1 MTSSGKD
8 ENTSNE
14 TEAQKAEAQK
24 DSATVSTDNTSTATT
39 STDTIEEGS
48 TAKEKTATT
57 KASSSK
63 SSTKK
68 ASTKKA
74 TTKNATAK
82 KAETSTD
89 NTEAKSTDSIS
100 TESNSSE
107 PNSSEAKDETESVAE
122 ATQTASENTES
133 ENTETEEKPAAEV
146 QSEPKAATEPTDA
159 QPEFK
164 LPDFSGTRSDVV
176 YTFEQLQASSDDYTE
191 EEFGELV
198 TMYENTLSRIEEKE
212 IVKGVVLAVDPKY
225 VIVDIGFKSEGIVPV
240 NEFPASLLETLAAG
254 DEVEVFLDK
263 VEDRE
268 GQLILSRKK
277 ADILLAWEKIESA
290 HETGEIVEGF
300 IKRRI
305 KGGMVVDLYGIDAF
319 LPGSQIDV
327 RPVRDFDAYVEK
339 TMELQVVKLNMQA
352 ENVVVSHRSLI
363 ESDLEDK
370 RQEILETIEKGQVLE
385 GAVKN
390 ITDFGVFIDLG
401 GVDGL
406 LHITDLSHG
415 RVDHPSEILSLDQKL
430 NVVVIDFDSKSK
442 RVSLGLKQLQPHP
455 WDEIH
460 SKYPE
465 ESKVQGRVVSIA
477 DYGAFVEL
485 EKGVEGLIHIS
496 EMSWTQH
503 IKHPSQLVEKGQ
515 IVECIVLNVDDDG
528 RKISLG
534 IKQLV
539 SDPWEDLH
547 HRFPIGSKHN
557 GVVRNLTNFGA
568 FVELESGIDGL
579 VHVTDL
585 SWTKK
590 IDHPSEIVS
599 KGQELEV
606 VVSRI
611 DVEKRQI
618 SLSHKETLE
627 NPWDKALEE
636 LNVGAE
642 ITGTIYKVT
651 ENGLFL
657 NLPIGIEA
665 FIGKNRLAEQFEN
678 LPNAFK
684 EGSELT
690 AKLFEFDGSSKT
702 LELSQLD
709 KDFDKSKPKPKPK
722 KEKSPS
728 TRAVNN
734 QVEAATLG
742 EMSGLADKL
751 AELEEAEKAD
761 AKAAKADTKSA
772 KAETKAEE
780 DAEEK
785 ESKPA
790 AKAKKAP
797 AKKTAAKKAAK
808 EEDAITDDVSEAEDA
823 ATTAEADDSAA
834 TEEKDA

>member
-1 MTSSGKD
+1 MVCNIHFMTSSEKD
-8 ENTSNE
+8 VTASNE
-14 TEAQKAEAQK
+14 TEAPK
-24 DSATVSTDNTSTATT
+24 DSATVSKDTENKETSTESVDA
-39 STDTIEEGS
+39 
-48 TAKEKTATT
+48 T
-57 KASSSK
+57 KAEEAK
-63 SSTKK
+63 PATKK
-68 ASTKKA
+68 ASTAKKA
-74 TTKNATAK
+74 TKEATEEVK
-82 KAETSTD
+82 
-89 NTEAKSTDSIS
+89 TDSK
-100 TESNSSE
+100 E
-107 PNSSEAKDETESVAE
+107 EAPKAE
-122 ATQTASENTES
+122 ATAERATDSKAEADKKPAD
-133 ENTETEEKPAAEV
+133 EKPAAEKAKTDSKEEV
-146 QSEPKAATEPTDA
+146 KAESEIEEAPKAVTEPTDA

-225 VIVDIGFKSEGIVPV
+225 VIVDIGFKSEGIVPI
-240 NEFPASLLETLAAG
+240 NEFSASLLETLAPG

-590 IDHPSEIVS
+590 IDHPSEVVS

-651 ENGLFL
+651 DNGLFL

-690 AKLFEFDGSSKT
+690 AKIFEFDGSSKT

-751 AELEEAEKAD
+751 AELQEAEKED
-761 AKAAKADTKSA
+761 AKAKKV
-772 KAETKAEE
+772 EE
-780 DAEEK
+780 DKEEK

-790 AKAKKAP
+790 SKAKKAP
-797 AKKTAAKKAAK
+797 AKKTAAKKTETK
-808 EEDAITDDVSEAEDA
+808 EEDAKAEEAPEAEA
-823 ATTAEADDSAA
+823 SESTAEADSSTASE
-834 TEEKDA
+834 EEKDA

>member
-1 MTSSGKD
+1 MTSSEKD
-8 ENTSNE
+8 VTASNE
-14 TEAQKAEAQK
+14 TEAPK
-24 DSATVSTDNTSTATT
+24 DSATVSKDTENKETSTESVDA
-39 STDTIEEGS
+39 
-48 TAKEKTATT
+48 T
-57 KASSSK
+57 KAEEAK
-63 SSTKK
+63 PATKK
-68 ASTKKA
+68 ASTAKKA
-74 TTKNATAK
+74 TKEATEEVK
-82 KAETSTD
+82 
-89 NTEAKSTDSIS
+89 TDSK
-100 TESNSSE
+100 E
-107 PNSSEAKDETESVAE
+107 EAPKAE
-122 ATQTASENTES
+122 ATAERATDSKAEADKKPAD
-133 ENTETEEKPAAEV
+133 EKPAAEKAKTDSKEEV
-146 QSEPKAATEPTDA
+146 KAESEIEEAPKAVTEPTDA

-225 VIVDIGFKSEGIVPV
+225 VIVDIGFKSEGIVPI
-240 NEFPASLLETLAAG
+240 NEFSASLLETLAPG

-590 IDHPSEIVS
+590 IDHPSEVVS

-651 ENGLFL
+651 DNGLFL

-690 AKLFEFDGSSKT
+690 AKIFEFDGSSKT

-751 AELEEAEKAD
+751 AELQEAEKED
-761 AKAAKADTKSA
+761 AKAKKV
-772 KAETKAEE
+772 EE
-780 DAEEK
+780 DKEEK

-790 AKAKKAP
+790 SKVKKAP
-797 AKKTAAKKAAK
+797 AKKTAAKKTETK
-808 EEDAITDDVSEAEDA
+808 EEDTKAEEAPEAEA
-823 ATTAEADDSAA
+823 SESTAEADSSTASE
-834 TEEKDA
+834 EEKDA

>member
-1 MTSSGKD
+1 MTSSEKD
-8 ENTSNE
+8 VTASNE
-14 TEAQKAEAQK
+14 TEAPK
-24 DSATVSTDNTSTATT
+24 DSATVSKDTENKETSTESVDA
-39 STDTIEEGS
+39 
-48 TAKEKTATT
+48 T
-57 KASSSK
+57 KAEEAK
-63 SSTKK
+63 PATKK
-68 ASTKKA
+68 ASTAKKA
-74 TTKNATAK
+74 TKEAT
-82 KAETSTD
+82 E
-89 NTEAKSTDSIS
+89 EAKTDSK
-100 TESNSSE
+100 E
-107 PNSSEAKDETESVAE
+107 EAPKAE
-122 ATQTASENTES
+122 ATAEPATDSKAEADKKPAD
-133 ENTETEEKPAAEV
+133 EKPAAEKAKTDSKEEV
-146 QSEPKAATEPTDA
+146 KAESEIEEAPKAVTEPTDA

-225 VIVDIGFKSEGIVPV
+225 VIVDIGFKSEGIVPI
-240 NEFPASLLETLAAG
+240 NEFPASLLETLAPG

-590 IDHPSEIVS
+590 IDHPSEVVS

-651 ENGLFL
+651 DNGLFL

-690 AKLFEFDGSSKT
+690 AKIFEFDGSSKT

-751 AELEEAEKAD
+751 AELQEAEKED
-761 AKAAKADTKSA
+761 AKAKKV
-772 KAETKAEE
+772 EE
-780 DAEEK
+780 DKEEK

-790 AKAKKAP
+790 SKAKKAP
-797 AKKTAAKKAAK
+797 AKKTAAKKTETK
-808 EEDAITDDVSEAEDA
+808 EEDTKAEEAPEAEA
-823 ATTAEADDSAA
+823 SESTAEADSSTASE
-834 TEEKDA
+834 EEKDA

>member
-1 MTSSGKD
+1 MTSSEKD
-8 ENTSNE
+8 VTASNE
-14 TEAQKAEAQK
+14 TEAPK
-24 DSATVSTDNTSTATT
+24 DSATVSKDTENKETSTESVDATT
-39 STDTIEEGS
+39 AEEKKEAEKK
-48 TAKEKTATT
+48 AKEAKPAAK
-57 KASSSK
+57 KASSA
-63 SSTKK
+63 KK
-68 ASTKKA
+68 ATKKA
-74 TTKNATAK
+74 TTKKAESKKDNTESSEATEEAK
-82 KAETSTD
+82 TDSKEEVKAESAVEETPKAEPVSDSKAETD
-89 NTEAKSTDSIS
+89 KKPEH
-100 TESNSSE
+100 
-107 PNSSEAKDETESVAE
+107 
-122 ATQTASENTES
+122 
-133 ENTETEEKPAAEV
+133 EKPAAE
-146 QSEPKAATEPTDA
+146 EAPKAATEPTDA

-225 VIVDIGFKSEGIVPV
+225 VIVDIGFKSEGIVPI
-240 NEFPASLLETLAAG
+240 NEFPASLLETLAPG

-460 SKYPE
+460 VKYPE

-590 IDHPSEIVS
+590 IDHPSEVVS

-627 NPWDKALEE
+627 NPWDKALDE

-651 ENGLFL
+651 DNGLFL

-690 AKLFEFDGSSKT
+690 AKIFEFDGSSKT

-751 AELEEAEKAD
+751 AELQEAEKAD
-761 AKAAKADTKSA
+761 AKAK
-772 KAETKAEE
+772 KAEE
-780 DAEEK
+780 DKEEK

-797 AKKTAAKKAAK
+797 AKKAAAKKTETK
-808 EEDAITDDVSEAEDA
+808 EEGAKAEEAPEAEA
-823 ATTAEADDSAA
+823 SESTAEADSSTASE
-834 TEEKDA
+834 EEKDA

>member
-1 MTSSGKD
+1 MTSSEKD
-8 ENTSNE
+8 VTASNE
-14 TEAQKAEAQK
+14 TEAPK
-24 DSATVSTDNTSTATT
+24 DSATVSKDTENKETSTESVDA
-39 STDTIEEGS
+39 
-48 TAKEKTATT
+48 T
-57 KASSSK
+57 KAEEAK
-63 SSTKK
+63 PATKK
-68 ASTKKA
+68 ASTAKKA
-74 TTKNATAK
+74 TKEATEEVK
-82 KAETSTD
+82 
-89 NTEAKSTDSIS
+89 TDSK
-100 TESNSSE
+100 E
-107 PNSSEAKDETESVAE
+107 EAPKAE
-122 ATQTASENTES
+122 ATAERATDSKAEADKKPAD
-133 ENTETEEKPAAEV
+133 EKPAAEKAKTDSKEEV
-146 QSEPKAATEPTDA
+146 KAESEIEEAPKAVTEPTDA

-225 VIVDIGFKSEGIVPV
+225 VIVDIGFKSEGIVPI
-240 NEFPASLLETLAAG
+240 NEFSASLLETLAPG

-590 IDHPSEIVS
+590 IDHPSEVVS

-651 ENGLFL
+651 DNGLFL

-690 AKLFEFDGSSKT
+690 AKIFEFDGSSKT

-751 AELEEAEKAD
+751 AELQEAEKED
-761 AKAAKADTKSA
+761 AKAKKV
-772 KAETKAEE
+772 EE
-780 DAEEK
+780 DKEEK

-790 AKAKKAP
+790 SKVKKAP
-797 AKKTAAKKAAK
+797 AKKTAANKTETK
-808 EEDAITDDVSEAEDA
+808 EEDTKAEEAPEAEA
-823 ATTAEADDSAA
+823 SESTAEADSSTASE
-834 TEEKDA
+834 EEKDA

>member
-1 MTSSGKD
+1 MVCNIHFMTSSEKD
-8 ENTSNE
+8 VTASNE
-14 TEAQKAEAQK
+14 TETPK
-24 DSATVSTDNTSTATT
+24 DSATVSKDTEINETSTESVDA
-39 STDTIEEGS
+39 
-48 TAKEKTATT
+48 T
-57 KASSSK
+57 KA
-63 SSTKK
+63 TEK
-68 ASTKKA
+68 AS
-74 TTKNATAK
+74 TAK
-82 KAETSTD
+82 KAVAKGTTKKAESEKD
-89 NTEAKSTDSIS
+89 ITE
-100 TESNSSE
+100 
-107 PNSSEAKDETESVAE
+107 SSEATEEANTDSKEEVKAETAVEEAPKAEPKDEPVSDSESETDEKPTDEKPAVAE
-122 ATQTASENTES
+122 AN
-133 ENTETEEKPAAEV
+133 V
-146 QSEPKAATEPTDA
+146 EPKAATEPTDA
-159 QPEFK
+159 QTEFK

-212 IVKGVVLAVDPKY
+212 IVKGMVLAVDPKY
-225 VIVDIGFKSEGIVPV
+225 VIVDIGFKSEGIVPI
-240 NEFPASLLETLAAG
+240 NEFPASLLETLAPG

-277 ADILLAWEKIESA
+277 ADILLAWEKIEAA

-327 RPVRDFDAYVEK
+327 RPVRDFDAYVDK

-606 VVSRI
+606 IVSRI
-611 DVEKRQI
+611 DVQKRQI

-627 NPWDKALEE
+627 NPWDKALDE

-690 AKLFEFDGSSKT
+690 AKIFEFDGSSKT

-761 AKAAKADTKSA
+761 AKAK
-772 KAETKAEE
+772 KAEE
-780 DAEEK
+780 DKEEK

-797 AKKTAAKKAAK
+797 AKKAAAKKEETK
-808 EEDAITDDVSEAEDA
+808 EEDANVDEAPEAEASDS
-823 ATTAEADDSAA
+823 TTEADSSAA
-834 TEEKDA
+834 SEEEKDA

>member
-1 MTSSGKD
+1 MTSSEKD
-8 ENTSNE
+8 VTASNE
-14 TEAQKAEAQK
+14 TEAPK
-24 DSATVSTDNTSTATT
+24 DSATVSKDTENKETSTESVDA
-39 STDTIEEGS
+39 
-48 TAKEKTATT
+48 T
-57 KASSSK
+57 KAEEAK
-63 SSTKK
+63 PATKK
-68 ASTKKA
+68 ASTAKKA
-74 TTKNATAK
+74 TKEATEEVK
-82 KAETSTD
+82 
-89 NTEAKSTDSIS
+89 TDSK
-100 TESNSSE
+100 E
-107 PNSSEAKDETESVAE
+107 EAPKAE
-122 ATQTASENTES
+122 ATAEPATDSKAEADKKPAD
-133 ENTETEEKPAAEV
+133 EKPAAEKAKTDSKDEV
-146 QSEPKAATEPTDA
+146 KAESEIEEAPKAVTEPTDA

-225 VIVDIGFKSEGIVPV
+225 VIVDIGFKSEGIVPI
-240 NEFPASLLETLAAG
+240 NEFSASLLETLAPG

-590 IDHPSEIVS
+590 IDHPSEVVS

-651 ENGLFL
+651 DNGLFL

-690 AKLFEFDGSSKT
+690 AKIFEFDGSSKT

-751 AELEEAEKAD
+751 AELQEAEKED
-761 AKAAKADTKSA
+761 AKAKKV
-772 KAETKAEE
+772 EE
-780 DAEEK
+780 DKEEK

-790 AKAKKAP
+790 SKAKKAP
-797 AKKTAAKKAAK
+797 AKKTAAKKTETK
-808 EEDAITDDVSEAEDA
+808 EEDAKAEEAPEAEA
-823 ATTAEADDSAA
+823 SESTAEADSSTASE
-834 TEEKDA
+834 EEKDA

>member
-1 MTSSGKD
+1 MVCNIHFMTSSEKD
-8 ENTSNE
+8 VTASNE
-14 TEAQKAEAQK
+14 TEAPK
-24 DSATVSTDNTSTATT
+24 DSATVSKDTENKETSTESVDA
-39 STDTIEEGS
+39 
-48 TAKEKTATT
+48 T
-57 KASSSK
+57 KAEEAK
-63 SSTKK
+63 PATKK
-68 ASTKKA
+68 ASTAKKA
-74 TTKNATAK
+74 TKEATEEVK
-82 KAETSTD
+82 
-89 NTEAKSTDSIS
+89 TDSK
-100 TESNSSE
+100 E
-107 PNSSEAKDETESVAE
+107 EAPKAE
-122 ATQTASENTES
+122 ATAERATDSKAEADKKPAD
-133 ENTETEEKPAAEV
+133 EKPAAEKAKTDSKEEV
-146 QSEPKAATEPTDA
+146 KAESEIEEAPKAVTEPTDA

-225 VIVDIGFKSEGIVPV
+225 VIVDIGFKSEGIVPI
-240 NEFPASLLETLAAG
+240 NEFSASLLETLAPG

-590 IDHPSEIVS
+590 IDHPSEVVS

-651 ENGLFL
+651 DNGLFL

-690 AKLFEFDGSSKT
+690 AKIFEFDGSSKT

-751 AELEEAEKAD
+751 AELQEAEKED
-761 AKAAKADTKSA
+761 AKAKKV
-772 KAETKAEE
+772 EE
-780 DAEEK
+780 DKEEK

-790 AKAKKAP
+790 SKVKKAP
-797 AKKTAAKKAAK
+797 AKKTAANKTETK
-808 EEDAITDDVSEAEDA
+808 EEDTKAEEAPEAEA
-823 ATTAEADDSAA
+823 SESTAEADSSTASE
-834 TEEKDA
+834 EEKDA

>member
-1 MTSSGKD
+1 VDAKKAA
-8 ENTSNE
+8 E
-14 TEAQKAEAQK
+14 TKAAEPKATEEATAEKKPATKKA
-24 DSATVSTDNTSTATT
+24 
-39 STDTIEEGS
+39 S
-48 TAKEKTATT
+48 TAKK
-57 KASSSK
+57 
-63 SSTKK
+63 STKK

-74 TTKNATAK
+74 EADKDNTESTEETKSESTDKKAPKTKAAAK
-82 KAETSTD
+82 KAETKA
-89 NTEAKSTDSIS
+89 ES
-100 TESNSSE
+100 TESKE
-107 PNSSEAKDETESVAE
+107 
-122 ATQTASENTES
+122 
-133 ENTETEEKPAAEV
+133 EEKPAAEATPTASEKPAADEKPAAEA
-146 QSEPKAATEPTDA
+146 QPEPKAVTEPTDA

-225 VIVDIGFKSEGIVPV
+225 VIVDIGFKSEGIVPI
-240 NEFPASLLETLAAG
+240 NEFPASLLETLAPG

-515 IVECIVLNVDDDG
+515 VVECIVLNVDDDG

-627 NPWDKALEE
+627 NPWDKALDE

-651 ENGLFL
+651 ENGLFM

-665 FIGKNRLAEQFEN
+665 FIGKNRLAEQFDN

-690 AKLFEFDGSSKT
+690 AKIFEFDGSSKT

-761 AKAAKADTKSA
+761 AKAGKADTKAA
-772 KAETKAEE
+772 KADAKAEE
-780 DAEEK
+780 DTEEK

-790 AKAKKAP
+790 TKAKKAP
-797 AKKTAAKKAAK
+797 AKKTAAKKATK
-808 EEDAITDDVSEAEDA
+808 EEDAKTDEAPEAETSESTEEVDNS
-823 ATTAEADDSAA
+823 ADT

>member
-1 MTSSGKD
+1 MTSSEKD
-8 ENTSNE
+8 VTASNE
-14 TEAQKAEAQK
+14 TEAPK
-24 DSATVSTDNTSTATT
+24 DSATVSKDTENKETSTESVDA
-39 STDTIEEGS
+39 
-48 TAKEKTATT
+48 T
-57 KASSSK
+57 KAEEAK
-63 SSTKK
+63 PATKK
-68 ASTKKA
+68 ASTAKKA
-74 TTKNATAK
+74 TKEATEEVK
-82 KAETSTD
+82 
-89 NTEAKSTDSIS
+89 TDSK
-100 TESNSSE
+100 E
-107 PNSSEAKDETESVAE
+107 EAPKAE
-122 ATQTASENTES
+122 ATAERATDSKAEADKKPAD
-133 ENTETEEKPAAEV
+133 EKPAAEKAKTDSKEEV
-146 QSEPKAATEPTDA
+146 KAESEIEEAPKAVTEPTDA

-225 VIVDIGFKSEGIVPV
+225 VIVDIGFKSEGIVPI
-240 NEFPASLLETLAAG
+240 NEFPASLLETLAPG

-590 IDHPSEIVS
+590 IDHPSEVVS

-651 ENGLFL
+651 DNGLFL

-690 AKLFEFDGSSKT
+690 AKIFEFDGSSKT

-751 AELEEAEKAD
+751 AELQEAEKED
-761 AKAAKADTKSA
+761 AKAKKV
-772 KAETKAEE
+772 EE
-780 DAEEK
+780 DKEEK

-790 AKAKKAP
+790 SKVKKAP
-797 AKKTAAKKAAK
+797 AKKTAANKTETK
-808 EEDAITDDVSEAEDA
+808 EEDTKAEEAPEAEA
-823 ATTAEADDSAA
+823 SESTAEADSSTASE
-834 TEEKDA
+834 EEKDA

>member
-1 MTSSGKD
+1 MVCNIHFMTSSEKD
-8 ENTSNE
+8 VTASNE
-14 TEAQKAEAQK
+14 TEAPK
-24 DSATVSTDNTSTATT
+24 DSATVSKDTENKETSTESVDA
-39 STDTIEEGS
+39 
-48 TAKEKTATT
+48 T
-57 KASSSK
+57 KAEEAK
-63 SSTKK
+63 PATKK
-68 ASTKKA
+68 ASTAKKA
-74 TTKNATAK
+74 TKEATEEVK
-82 KAETSTD
+82 
-89 NTEAKSTDSIS
+89 TDSK
-100 TESNSSE
+100 E
-107 PNSSEAKDETESVAE
+107 EAPKAE
-122 ATQTASENTES
+122 ATAEPATDSKAEADKKPAD
-133 ENTETEEKPAAEV
+133 EKPAAEKAKTDSKEEV
-146 QSEPKAATEPTDA
+146 KAESEIEEAPKAVTEPTDA

-225 VIVDIGFKSEGIVPV
+225 VIVDIGFKSEGIVPI
-240 NEFPASLLETLAAG
+240 NEFSASLLETLAPG

-590 IDHPSEIVS
+590 IDHPSEVVS

-651 ENGLFL
+651 DNGLFL

-690 AKLFEFDGSSKT
+690 AKIFEFDGSSKT

-751 AELEEAEKAD
+751 AELQEAEKED
-761 AKAAKADTKSA
+761 AKAKKV
-772 KAETKAEE
+772 EE
-780 DAEEK
+780 DKEEK

-790 AKAKKAP
+790 SKVKKAP
-797 AKKTAAKKAAK
+797 AKKTAANKTETK
-808 EEDAITDDVSEAEDA
+808 EEDTKAEEAPEAEA
-823 ATTAEADDSAA
+823 SESTAEADSSTASE
-834 TEEKDA
+834 EEKDA

>member
-1 MTSSGKD
+1 MTSSEKD
-8 ENTSNE
+8 VTASNE
-14 TEAQKAEAQK
+14 TEAPK
-24 DSATVSTDNTSTATT
+24 DSATVSKDTENKETSTESVDA
-39 STDTIEEGS
+39 
-48 TAKEKTATT
+48 T
-57 KASSSK
+57 KAEEAK
-63 SSTKK
+63 PATKK
-68 ASTKKA
+68 ASTAKKA
-74 TTKNATAK
+74 TKEATEEVK
-82 KAETSTD
+82 
-89 NTEAKSTDSIS
+89 TDSK
-100 TESNSSE
+100 E
-107 PNSSEAKDETESVAE
+107 EAPKAE
-122 ATQTASENTES
+122 ATAEPATDSKAEADKKPAD
-133 ENTETEEKPAAEV
+133 EKPAAEKAKTDSKEEV
-146 QSEPKAATEPTDA
+146 KAESEIEEAPKAVTEPTDA

-225 VIVDIGFKSEGIVPV
+225 VIVDIGFKSEGIVPI
-240 NEFPASLLETLAAG
+240 NEFSASLLETLAPG

-590 IDHPSEIVS
+590 IDHPSEVVS

-651 ENGLFL
+651 DNGLFL

-690 AKLFEFDGSSKT
+690 AKIFEFDGSSKT

-751 AELEEAEKAD
+751 AELQEAEKED
-761 AKAAKADTKSA
+761 AKAKKV
-772 KAETKAEE
+772 EE
-780 DAEEK
+780 DKEEK

-790 AKAKKAP
+790 SKVKKAP
-797 AKKTAAKKAAK
+797 AKKTAAKKTETK
-808 EEDAITDDVSEAEDA
+808 EEDAKAEEAPEAEA
-823 ATTAEADDSAA
+823 SESTAEADSSTASE
-834 TEEKDA
+834 EEKDA

>member
-1 MTSSGKD
+1 MTSSEKD
-8 ENTSNE
+8 VTASNE
-14 TEAQKAEAQK
+14 TEAPK
-24 DSATVSTDNTSTATT
+24 DSATVSKDTENKETSTESVDA
-39 STDTIEEGS
+39 
-48 TAKEKTATT
+48 T
-57 KASSSK
+57 KAEEAK
-63 SSTKK
+63 PATKK
-68 ASTKKA
+68 ASTAKKA
-74 TTKNATAK
+74 TKEATEEVK
-82 KAETSTD
+82 
-89 NTEAKSTDSIS
+89 TDSK
-100 TESNSSE
+100 E
-107 PNSSEAKDETESVAE
+107 EAPKAE
-122 ATQTASENTES
+122 ATAERATDSKAEADKKPAD
-133 ENTETEEKPAAEV
+133 EKPAAEKAKTDSKEEV
-146 QSEPKAATEPTDA
+146 KAESEIEEAPKAVTEPTDA

-225 VIVDIGFKSEGIVPV
+225 VIVDIGFKSEGIVPI
-240 NEFPASLLETLAAG
+240 NEFPASLLETLAPG

-590 IDHPSEIVS
+590 IDHPSEVVS

-651 ENGLFL
+651 DNGLFL

-690 AKLFEFDGSSKT
+690 AKIFEFDGSSKT

-751 AELEEAEKAD
+751 AELQEAEKED
-761 AKAAKADTKSA
+761 AKAKKV
-772 KAETKAEE
+772 EE
-780 DAEEK
+780 DKEEK

-790 AKAKKAP
+790 SKVKKAP
-797 AKKTAAKKAAK
+797 AKKTAAKKTETK
-808 EEDAITDDVSEAEDA
+808 EEDTKAEEAPEAEA
-823 ATTAEADDSAA
+823 SESTAEADSSTAS
-834 TEEKDA
+834 EEKDA

>member
-1 MTSSGKD
+1 MVCNIHFMTSSEKD
-8 ENTSNE
+8 VTASNE
-14 TEAQKAEAQK
+14 TEAPK
-24 DSATVSTDNTSTATT
+24 DSATVSKDTENKETSTESVDA
-39 STDTIEEGS
+39 
-48 TAKEKTATT
+48 T
-57 KASSSK
+57 KAEEAK
-63 SSTKK
+63 PATKK
-68 ASTKKA
+68 ASTAKKA
-74 TTKNATAK
+74 TKEATEEVK
-82 KAETSTD
+82 
-89 NTEAKSTDSIS
+89 TDSK
-100 TESNSSE
+100 E
-107 PNSSEAKDETESVAE
+107 EAPKAE
-122 ATQTASENTES
+122 ATAEPATDSKAEADKKPAD
-133 ENTETEEKPAAEV
+133 EKPAAEKAKTDSKEEV
-146 QSEPKAATEPTDA
+146 KAESEIEEAPKAVTEPTDA

-225 VIVDIGFKSEGIVPV
+225 VIVDIGFKSEGIVPI
-240 NEFPASLLETLAAG
+240 NEFPASLLETLAPG

-590 IDHPSEIVS
+590 IDHPSEVVS

-651 ENGLFL
+651 DNGLFL

-690 AKLFEFDGSSKT
+690 AKIFEFDGSSKT

-751 AELEEAEKAD
+751 AELQEAEKED
-761 AKAAKADTKSA
+761 AKAKKV
-772 KAETKAEE
+772 EE
-780 DAEEK
+780 DKEEK

-790 AKAKKAP
+790 SKAKKAP
-797 AKKTAAKKAAK
+797 AKKTAAKKTETK
-808 EEDAITDDVSEAEDA
+808 EEDAKAEEAPEAEA
-823 ATTAEADDSAA
+823 SESTAEADSSTASE
-834 TEEKDA
+834 EEKDA

>member
-1 MTSSGKD
+1 M
-8 ENTSNE
+8 
-14 TEAQKAEAQK
+14 
-24 DSATVSTDNTSTATT
+24 
-39 STDTIEEGS
+39 
-48 TAKEKTATT
+48 
-57 KASSSK
+57 
-63 SSTKK
+63 
-68 ASTKKA
+68 
-74 TTKNATAK
+74 
-82 KAETSTD
+82 
-89 NTEAKSTDSIS
+89 
-100 TESNSSE
+100 
-107 PNSSEAKDETESVAE
+107 
-122 ATQTASENTES
+122 
-133 ENTETEEKPAAEV
+133 
-146 QSEPKAATEPTDA
+146 
-159 QPEFK
+159 
-164 LPDFSGTRSDVV
+164 
-176 YTFEQLQASSDDYTE
+176 
-191 EEFGELV
+191 
-198 TMYENTLSRIEEKE
+198 
-212 IVKGVVLAVDPKY
+212 
-225 VIVDIGFKSEGIVPV
+225 
-240 NEFPASLLETLAAG
+240 
-254 DEVEVFLDK
+254 
-263 VEDRE
+263 
-268 GQLILSRKK
+268 
-277 ADILLAWEKIESA
+277 
-290 HETGEIVEGF
+290 
-300 IKRRI
+300 
-305 KGGMVVDLYGIDAF
+305 
-319 LPGSQIDV
+319 
-327 RPVRDFDAYVEK
+327 
-339 TMELQVVKLNMQA
+339 
-352 ENVVVSHRSLI
+352 
-363 ESDLEDK
+363 
-370 RQEILETIEKGQVLE
+370 
-385 GAVKN
+385 
-390 ITDFGVFIDLG
+390 
-401 GVDGL
+401 
-406 LHITDLSHG
+406 
-415 RVDHPSEILSLDQKL
+415 
-430 NVVVIDFDSKSK
+430 
-442 RVSLGLKQLQPHP
+442 
-455 WDEIH
+455 
-460 SKYPE
+460 
-465 ESKVQGRVVSIA
+465 VSIA

-590 IDHPSEIVS
+590 IDHPSEVVS

-627 NPWDKALEE
+627 NPWNKALDE

-651 ENGLFL
+651 DNGLFL

-690 AKLFEFDGSSKT
+690 AKIFEFDGSSKT

-751 AELEEAEKAD
+751 AELQEAEKAD
-761 AKAAKADTKSA
+761 AKAK
-772 KAETKAEE
+772 KAEE
-780 DAEEK
+780 DKEEK

-797 AKKTAAKKAAK
+797 AKKAAAKKTETK
-808 EEDAITDDVSEAEDA
+808 EEGAKAEEAPEAEA
-823 ATTAEADDSAA
+823 SESTAEADSSTASE
-834 TEEKDA
+834 EEKDA

>member
-1 MTSSGKD
+1 MVCNIHFMTSSEKD
-8 ENTSNE
+8 VTASNE
-14 TEAQKAEAQK
+14 TEAPK
-24 DSATVSTDNTSTATT
+24 DSATVSKDTENKETSTESVDA
-39 STDTIEEGS
+39 
-48 TAKEKTATT
+48 T
-57 KASSSK
+57 KAEEAK
-63 SSTKK
+63 PATKK
-68 ASTKKA
+68 ASTAKKA
-74 TTKNATAK
+74 TKEATEEVK
-82 KAETSTD
+82 
-89 NTEAKSTDSIS
+89 TDSK
-100 TESNSSE
+100 E
-107 PNSSEAKDETESVAE
+107 EAPKAE
-122 ATQTASENTES
+122 ATAERATDSKAEADKKPAD
-133 ENTETEEKPAAEV
+133 EKPAAEKAKTDSKEEV
-146 QSEPKAATEPTDA
+146 KAESEIEEAPKAVTEPTDA

-225 VIVDIGFKSEGIVPV
+225 VIVDIGFKSEGIVPI
-240 NEFPASLLETLAAG
+240 NEFPASLLETLAPG

-590 IDHPSEIVS
+590 IDHPSEVVS

-651 ENGLFL
+651 DNGLFL

-690 AKLFEFDGSSKT
+690 AKIFEFDGSSKT

-751 AELEEAEKAD
+751 AELQEAEKED
-761 AKAAKADTKSA
+761 AKAKKV
-772 KAETKAEE
+772 EE
-780 DAEEK
+780 DKEEK

-790 AKAKKAP
+790 SKVKKAP
-797 AKKTAAKKAAK
+797 AKKTAAKKTETK
-808 EEDAITDDVSEAEDA
+808 EEDTKAEEAPEAEA
-823 ATTAEADDSAA
+823 SESTAEADSSTASE
-834 TEEKDA
+834 EEKDA